1 MSRSDGS
8 RIYKCCLVACVP
20 LLGAVSALEA
30 AEPPET
36 GSERTDRIL
45 EAIQAEL
52 ELVRSENQQMKE
64 EIDVLRAESQDDWLT
79 EQRAEAIKGLVSDV
93 LADAD
98 SRASLAGNGLMAG
111 WSDDFFLASADG
123 RFMLRIGALMQN
135 RFLYDHR
142 SFEPGQQGDRSVY
155 GFETTTA
162 RLNLAGHLFG
172 KDIQYRFELG
182 YGRTDPM
189 QISGQEVPFGTRVYE
204 AWVRQRL
211 TDELAVKVGLFRAPF
226 TRETLVYEGRQLLV
240 DRSSVDYRMGMG
252 RVMGIELDYVTDE
265 MRGMFSYNSGSGA
278 LFTQLQ
284 NPDRVP
290 PWSYSQENME
300 YSFQGRLEFLLAGE
314 WSQFRQFTSPPD
326 QEFGLMI
333 GVAGTAM
340 ATERTGGG
348 NIDKAKVYGGTA
360 DVSVMFGGANL
371 FAAFIYEQELDVAPT
386 LPRIDWIAFVV
397 QGGIYLDSKT
407 EFFAR
412 YQWGGAETVELS
424 GPNATN
430 PFGRVYSIAQ
440 IGLNYYI
447 DGQDVKFTIDG
458 GLSFNPLNDISAIN
472 QTGWLPGPPDEHN
485 AQFLIRTQLQLMF

>member
-1 MSRSDGS
+1 MSRANGC
-8 RIYKCCLVACVP
+8 RINWCCVMACVP
-20 LLGAVSALEA
+20 LLGGTTVIQA
-30 AEPPET
+30 AEDPN
-36 GSERTDRIL
+36 GSADRTNSIL
-45 EAIQAEL
+45 ESIQAEL
-52 ELVRSENQQMKE
+52 QIVRSENQQMKE

-79 EQRAEAIKGLVSDV
+79 EQRAEAIKGLVTDV

-98 SRASLAGNGLMAG
+98 TRASLVGNGLMAG

-142 SFEPGQQGDRSVY
+142 SFESDQEGDRSVY

-182 YGRTDPM
+182 YGRTDPH
-189 QISGQEVPFGTRVYE
+189 QFAGPATPFGTRVYE

-211 TDELAVKVGLFRAPF
+211 TDEIGVKVGLFRAPF

-252 RVMGIELDYVTDE
+252 RVMGIQLDYVTDH

-278 LFTQLQ
+278 LFTQLA
-284 NPDRVP
+284 NEERVP
-290 PWSYSQENME
+290 PWSYSSEGME

-326 QEFGLMI
+326 QEFGMMV

-340 ATERTGGG
+340 ASERTGGG
-348 NIDKAKVYGGTA
+348 NVDKAKVYGGTA
-360 DVSVMFGGANL
+360 DISVMFGGANL

-386 LPRIDWIAFVV
+386 LPKIDWIAFVV

-412 YQWGGAETVELS
+412 YQWGGPETVETRN
-424 GPNATN
+424 NATN
-430 PFGRVYSIAQ
+430 PFGSVYSIAQ

-447 DGQDVKFTIDG
+447 DGQDVKLTIDG
-458 GLSFNPLNDISAIN
+458 GLSFNPLNDLSAIN